1 MTFQGTRRHLKYVCV
16 CVCVQ
21 KGHYC
26 YLKLNKS
33 GENFANET
41 VCLEVVLT

>member
-1 MTFQGTRRHLKYVCV
+1 MCVCV
-16 CVCVQ
+16 CVCVCARARAQ